1 VRAAPLRAGAVAL
14 LLAGTVALTG
24 CGPGRDAPAQRSPD
38 RISPAE
44 VQQHEAEV
52 DDIERVVGSAEAET
66 ANDG

>member
-1 VRAAPLRAGAVAL
+1 VRAGAVAL
-14 LLAGTVALTG
+14 LLAASVALTG
-24 CGPGRDAPAQRSPD
+24 CGPGRDRPAQRSPGQ
-38 RISPAE
+38 ISPAD

>member
-1 VRAAPLRAGAVAL
+1 MRASPVRAGALAL
-14 LLAGTVALTG
+14 LLTATVALTG

-38 RISPAE
+38 RISPAD
-44 VQQHEAEV
+44 VQQREADV